1 MKNIDKLIPDREQQE
16 LLRML
21 IETEYKGCLR
31 SIEKVNE
38 LDDSGD
44 DLLKEYKQDMLNY
57 YQRLVG
63 QSREIYRRLYSKDIC
78 N

>member
-16 LLRML
+16 LLRSL
-21 IETEYKGCLR
+21 IETEYEGCLG

-44 DLLKEYKQDMLNY
+44 DLLVEYKQDMLNY

-63 QSREIYRRLYSKDIC
+63 WLREIYRRLYSRDIC

>member
-1 MKNIDKLIPDREQQE
+1 MKNVNELIPDCEQQE

-21 IETEYKGCLR
+21 IETEYKGYLG

-44 DLLKEYKQDMLNY
+44 DLLVEYKQDMLNY

-63 QSREIYRRLYSKDIC
+63 QLREIYRRLYSRDIC

>member
-21 IETEYKGCLR
+21 IETEYKGCLG

-44 DLLKEYKQDMLNY
+44 DLLVEYKQDMLNY

-63 QSREIYRRLYSKDIC
+63 QLREIYRRLYSKDIC

>member
-21 IETEYKGCLR
+21 IETEYEGYLG

-44 DLLKEYKQDMLNY
+44 DLLVEYKQDMLNY

-63 QSREIYRRLYSKDIC
+63 QLREIYRRLYSRDIC

>member
-21 IETEYKGCLR
+21 IETEYKGCLG

-44 DLLKEYKQDMLNY
+44 DLLVEYKQDMLNY

-63 QSREIYRRLYSKDIC
+63 QLREIYRRLYSRDIC

>member
-1 MKNIDKLIPDREQQE
+1 MSKIDELLPDIDQRA

-21 IETEYKGCLR
+21 IETEYQGYLG

-44 DLLKEYKQDMLNY
+44 DLLVEYKQDMLNY

-63 QSREIYRRLYSKDIC
+63 QLREIYRRLYSRDIC